1 MCRLLGVSHFEERIA
16 NAFEN
21 NADIKKARVVVV
33 AKVRANDRVCRK
45 QFVMSELCV
54 VP

>member
-16 NAFEN
+16 SAFEG

-33 AKVRANDRVCRK
+33 AKVRANDSCRK
-45 QFVMSELCV
+45 QFVMSELFV